1 MPLAPPLPRA
11 GRGDRASGTL
21 PARIMSIEFTLN
33 GQSVRLDEI
42 DPTRPLLSVLRED
55 FSLHGSRF
63 GCGLEQCG
71 ACMVLIDGV
80 PTQSCAREIATIAGH
95 NVTTVEGLL
104 HDGRPHQLQQ
114 AFLDEQAGQ
123 CGYCLSGILISAA
136 ALLAHNTAPSRAEVA
151 AALDRNLCRCG
162 VHNRIIR
169 AVQRA
174 GAAMAA
180 GAGPRYPPASS
191 TIRASISG
199 LRSSMAA

>member
-1 MPLAPPLPRA
+1 MV
-11 GRGDRASGTL
+11 
-21 PARIMSIEFTLN
+21 
-33 GQSVRLDEI
+33 SVSLDNEE
-42 DPTRPLLSVLRED
+42 TPLLDVLRN
-55 FSLHGSRF
+55 SLGLKGTRF

-71 ACMVLIDGV
+71 CCIVLIDGAPEKCCTKPV
-80 PTQSCAREIATIAGH
+80 WSVAGKEI
-95 NVTTVEGLL
+95 VTVEGIG
-104 HDGRPHQLQQ
+104 DAARPHPLQQ

-136 ALLAHNTAPSRAEVA
+136 ALRAHNTAPSRAEVA

-180 GAGPRYPPASS
+180 GA
-191 TIRASISG
+191 
-199 LRSSMAA
+199 